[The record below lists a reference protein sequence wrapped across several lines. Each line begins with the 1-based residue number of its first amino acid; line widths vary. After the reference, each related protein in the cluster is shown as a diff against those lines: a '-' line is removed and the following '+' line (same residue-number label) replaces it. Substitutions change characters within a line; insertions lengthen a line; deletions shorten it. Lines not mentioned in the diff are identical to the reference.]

1 MKKVL
6 LFALLLLSGKMYA
19 QIKYDNGGISLT
31 NPQIGEYTI
40 QGNSWDHRIIT
51 YFFQNG
57 TDDIAGDQERQAVR
71 DAFALWAAQTNLAF
85 VESCAANA
93 DIVISW
99 VTGDHG
105 DGYPFNDGA
114 GGVLAHTFYPPP
126 SGPNGLPGDM
136 HFDDAETW
144 TLSTRS
150 GSSQPIDLVSVAAH
164 EIGHA
169 LGLAHSTVEGALMYP
184 YYNGSHRYL
193 AQDDINGIRAIYGA
207 PTGTLLR
214 IDGNNNVCG
223 PTVYSLPNAHG
234 ALDITWTVS
243 SGVVTLAPAGNQVT
257 LTRTAS
263 MANATITL
271 NAFICNGTALLASR
285 TINVGPDR
293 PVVSAE
299 YDPLHNRIMASAT
312 SNGPGV
318 TSYEFHLD
326 GHVVTTNTS
335 GGARLNITNSFCN
348 HEVAVRVNT
357 AACGTSDFGY
367 AFVNSCTELAADN
380 FNVYPNPAR
389 GSIAISTGASQTG
402 KTAKLASTAGDIREV
417 RIIGQKGDVVKIQRF
432 GAGTRQTTV
441 DLSGIIPGTYIV
453 RIFDGKQWVAK
464 RLVVVE

>member
-1 MKKVL
+1 MKKIL
-6 LFALLLLSGKMYA
+6 FFALLLLSGKMYA
-19 QIKYDNGGISLT
+19 QIRYDNGGISAT
-31 NPQIGEYTI
+31 NSQIGEFTI

-57 TDDIAGDQERQAVR
+57 TDDITGDQERQAIR
-71 DAFALWAAQTNLAF
+71 DAFALWAAQTNLVF

-99 VTGDHG
+99 QSGDHG
-105 DGYPFNDGA
+105 DGFPFDGA

-126 SGPNGLPGDM
+126 SGPGTLPGDM
-136 HFDDAETW
+136 HIDDAETW

-150 GSSQPIDLVSVAAH
+150 GTAQPIDLVSVAAH

-169 LGLAHSTVEGALMYP
+169 LGLAHSTVDGALMYP

-207 PTGTLLR
+207 PTGSLLT
-214 IDGNNNVCG
+214 INGDNNVCS

-234 ALDITWTVS
+234 ALDITWAVS
-243 SGVVTLAPAGNQVT
+243 SGIVTLTPAGNQVT

-263 MANATITL
+263 MANGTITL
-271 NAFICNGTALLASR
+271 SALICNGTVVLASR

-293 PVVSAE
+293 PIVSGE
-299 YDPLHNRIMASAT
+299 YDPLHNRFMASAT
-312 SNGPGV
+312 SGPNV
-318 TSYEFHLD
+318 TSYEWHLD
-326 GHVVTTNTS
+326 GHVVTTTTS
-335 GGARLNITNSFCN
+335 GGARLNVTNDLCS

-367 AFVNSCTELAADN
+367 AFFNSCTELAADN
-380 FNVYPNPAR
+380 FSVYPNPAR
-389 GSIAISTGASQTG
+389 GSIAISTEALQTG
-402 KTAKLASTAGDIREV
+402 KTAKLAGAGKDIREV
-417 RIIGQKGDVVKIQRF
+417 HIIGQKGDVVKIQRF
-432 GAGTRQTTV
+432 GAGMRKATL
-441 DLSGIIPGTYIV
+441 DLSGIVPGTYIV

-464 RLVVVE
+464 QLVIVK